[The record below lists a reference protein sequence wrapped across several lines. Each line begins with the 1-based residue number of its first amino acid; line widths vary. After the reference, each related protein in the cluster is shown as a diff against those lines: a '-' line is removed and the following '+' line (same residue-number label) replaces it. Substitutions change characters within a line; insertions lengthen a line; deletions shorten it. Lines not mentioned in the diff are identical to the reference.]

1 MASRKSRR
9 PAAGLSRRE
18 FVASSAAA
26 GALLASPAKLAA
38 DAKAA
43 NLPPLDIAEWSFFW
57 TGVERVDLGKGPV
70 VSGKQMYVEYQ
81 IPGKVR
87 HPYPIVLVHGGGGQ
101 GLDWM
106 GTPDGRRGWATILLE
121 QGYKVYVVDRP
132 GHGRAPFHPEL
143 HGAWPRTAQTLESIS
158 GLFTPQ
164 RANGAPPNSNAKL
177 HNQWP
182 GTGAVGAP
190 ELSQLVASQGG
201 SYGNGPGTG
210 QDPAALVWQ
219 KNGAELLDKIGPA
232 IIMTHSAGGPFG
244 FYVMEVRP
252 KLVKGVV
259 VVEGAGGQAFG
270 PQTPAGLINLPLEY
284 EPPISNPS
292 ELKTKVVEPT
302 AADKELGV
310 QPYRIQEEPARKL
323 KNWQGIPVAIYTAEA
338 SFVNVNPGAVA
349 YLKQA
354 GVPAEEIRLKD
365 LGIHG
370 NGHLMMGEKNNR
382 ETLQPILDWLKKNVE
397 KNAAIPAVAK
407 KTDSTAMKL
416 ADQGYFWVGLE
427 PKKIEVPPA
436 PAGKGKGPAGPQSAT
451 VLVGQ
456 MYVQYLKPAQKK
468 HRYPVV
474 LVHGG
479 GGQGTHYMG
488 INGSSGW
495 AHYWVQAGYDVYIV
509 DRPGHGRSVYHPDSL
524 GAITPALTYSTIT
537 GDFMRAAQ
545 EPNRRWTGTGDVG
558 DPVIDQFQAGQNSTP
573 QDNAMA
579 QKLWASRGAELL
591 DKIGPAIV
599 MTHSAGG
606 PFGWLVANER
616 PSLVKAVLC
625 VEGGPPAALTLK
637 YDPPLPAGQQLATRE
652 IPAANGVPAYR
663 LQSEPVR
670 KLTHMKDV
678 PMAYI
683 VAERS
688 GRSAAPSVEFL
699 KQAGCDIEALNLKD
713 KGILGNGHFM
723 MLETNRKQVF
733 ETIRSWVEAKIKA

>member
-1 MASRKSRR
+1 MASRKSRNVV
-9 PAAGLSRRE
+9 SRRE
-18 FVASSAAA
+18 FIATTAAA
-26 GALLASPAKLAA
+26 GALLASPAESASLTASGK
-38 DAKAA
+38 
-43 NLPPLDIAEWSFFW
+43 PLDIAEWSFFW
-57 TGVERVDLGKGPV
+57 TGVERADIGKGNPV

-81 IPGKVR
+81 IPRQVR

-106 GTPDGRRGWATILLE
+106 GTPDGRRGWATMLLE
-121 QGYKVYVVDRP
+121 EGYKVYVVDRP

-164 RANGAPPNSNAKL
+164 RANAPNAAPNAKL

-210 QDPAALVWQ
+210 TASYPEVLQ

-259 VVEGAGGQAFG
+259 VVEGAGGQAYG
-270 PQTPAGLINLPLEY
+270 PQSRWGLINLPLEY
-284 EPPISNPS
+284 DPPVSDPS
-292 ELKTKVVEPT
+292 EIRTKVVEPSP
-302 AADKELGV
+302 ADKELGV

-338 SFVNVNPGAVA
+338 SFVLPNPGAVA
-349 YLKQA
+349 HLKQA

-382 ETLQPILDWLKKNVE
+382 ETLQPILAWLRKNVE
-397 KNAAIPAVAK
+397 KGVAIPAYKPKA
-407 KTDSTAMKL
+407 DSTAVKL
-416 ADQGYFWVGLE
+416 ADQGFFWVGLE
-427 PKKIEVPPA
+427 TKKIEVPPP
-436 PAGKGKGPAGPQSAT
+436 PAGKGKQGGPAQPQSAT
-451 VLVGQ
+451 ILVGQ
-456 MYVQYLKPAQKK
+456 MYVQYLKPQQKRGK
-468 HRYPVV
+468 YPVV

-488 INGSSGW
+488 LGDGNSGW

-524 GAITPALTYSTIT
+524 GPITGALTYSTVT
-537 GDFMRAAQ
+537 GDFKRAAQ
-545 EPNRRWTGTGDVG
+545 DPNRRWIGTGDVG
-558 DPVIDQFQAGQNSTP
+558 DRWIDQFQAGQNSTP
-573 QDNAMA
+573 QDNALA

-599 MTHSAGG
+599 QTHSAGG

-616 PSLVKAVLC
+616 PNLVKAVLC
-625 VEGGPPAALTLK
+625 VEGGGPAGLNLAFE
-637 YDPPLPAGQQLATRE
+637 PPLAAGEQLATRE
-652 IPAANGVPAYR
+652 VAAANGVPAYR
-663 LQSEPVR
+663 LQTEPAR
-670 KLTHMKDV
+670 KLKMRNV
-678 PMAYI
+678 PMVYV

-688 GRSAAPSVEFL
+688 GRNATPTVEFL
-699 KQAGCDIEALNLKD
+699 KQAGCDCEALNLKD

-733 ETIRSWVEAKIKA
+733 EVIRGWVETKVKA